1 MQSCNDTNKDLIKRL
16 NESKSIFQIID
27 SYYNDRIEINA
38 IKWDNKYNNRIVRKQ
53 LFDLHQKIREI
64 EFIGELKRNNYNK
77 GSKNTKR
84 PHKRHDQSKDGSK
97 DTDYIT
103 YSEEELITE
112 VGLMDKIH
120 DMNSTQPLIMKNKD
134 KLLNPDITWET
145 VENNNPYKIDFY
157 NNMSQEIKL
166 KSKEVDELSKVDE
179 LIKESLEVIP
189 EIHINDLNN
198 HIRFE

>member
-166 KSKEVDELSKVDE
+166 KSKEADELSKVDE